1 MNELNNSVSSMA
13 KDLLEA
19 VESMKE
25 LHQDNADCN
34 RVLSYLHD
42 LIKNNYIQRE
52 YHLLELMYYQGA
64 NHAMKNWLIEKE
76 TGELHSTPDFK
87 IIYDKIMKK

>member
-64 NHAMKNWLIEKE
+64 NHAMKNLIDQKE
-76 TGELHSTPDFK
+76 SDEFHESPDFK
-87 IIYDKIMKK
+87 EVYDKIMKK

>member
-1 MNELNNSVSSMA
+1 MNEINNSVGSMA

-19 VESMKE
+19 VESMRE

-42 LIKNNYIQRE
+42 LIKNNYVQRE

-64 NHAMKNWLIEKE
+64 NHAMKTWIDQKE
-76 TGELHSTPDFK
+76 SGEFHKSPDFK
-87 IIYDKIMKK
+87 EVYDKMMKK

>member
-1 MNELNNSVSSMA
+1 MNELNNSIGSMA

-19 VESMKE
+19 VDTMKE
-25 LHQDNADCN
+25 LHKEDDACN

-87 IIYDKIMKK
+87 IIYDKMMKK